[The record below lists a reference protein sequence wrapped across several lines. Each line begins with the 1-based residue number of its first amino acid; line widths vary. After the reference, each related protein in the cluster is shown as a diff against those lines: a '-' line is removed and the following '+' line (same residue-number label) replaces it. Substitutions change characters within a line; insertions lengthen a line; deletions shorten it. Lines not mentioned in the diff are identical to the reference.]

1 MHLKQNLCAILAA
14 FIWGTAF
21 VAQSVS
27 TDFIEPFTFNAL
39 RSIIATA
46 FLLIVIFLINKK
58 ETISKFKQN
67 KKQLLTGGILA
78 GIILF
83 VAANLQQF
91 GIFEETSAGKAGFIT
106 ALYIVLVPVF
116 GLFFKR
122 KAPFTVWI
130 SVLIATVG
138 LYLLCIKESFTVELG
153 DFYVFLC
160 SIMFAFH
167 ILTIDHFVEKCDSL
181 MLSFVQFFTVSILS
195 LIFALIF
202 ETPNLNNIMHCIFPV
217 LYVGI
222 FSSGIAYTLQIVA
235 QKGSNPTVITLLL
248 SLESVFAVLAGAIVL
263 KDVMS
268 VKELIG
274 CALMFFSVI
283 LAQIK
288 TKS

>member
-39 RSIIATA
+39 RSIIATV
-46 FLLIVIFLINKK
+46 FLLIVIFLINKRG
-58 ETISKFKQN
+58 TIPKFKQN
-67 KKQLLTGGILA
+67 KKALIKGGVLA

-83 VAANLQQF
+83 IAANLQQF
-91 GIFEETSAGKAGFIT
+91 GIFNETSAGKAGFIT
-106 ALYIVLVPVF
+106 ALYLVLVPIF
-116 GLFFKR
+116 GLFFKKR
-122 KAPFTVWI
+122 ASITVWI
-130 SVLIATVG
+130 SVVIATVG
-138 LYLLCIKESFTVELG
+138 LYLLCIKENFTIELG

-160 SIMFAFH
+160 SICFAFH
-167 ILTIDHFVEKCDSL
+167 ILTIDHFGENCDSL
-181 MLSFVQFFTVSILS
+181 MLSFVQFFTVSVLS
-195 LIFALIF
+195 VIFALIF
-202 ETPNLNNIMHCIFPV
+202 ETPNLNNIMHCVFPV
-217 LYVGI
+217 LYVGV

-268 VKELIG
+268 IKELVG
-274 CALMFFSVI
+274 CLLMFFAVI
-283 LAQIK
+283 LAQLKIDN
-288 TKS
+288 